1 MDRKP
6 FLETNGGD
14 LNKAWF
20 CLINYR
26 NNIDASYKL
35 YQHHAE
41 KDWVTCLPAKLRN
54 TRWSGFEPGH
64 RRMLFHAR
72 SQPSELTFASLSG
85 AHKTGMTGA
94 LCLNYRF
101 CFASLGRYR
110 RELRDRTYL
119 TKTNTQYLC
128 YFRDYNRVLDW
139 NRALNSMKNQMHLT
153 SFVDLKYIQNLSRTM
168 KALDS
173 KDELNAFP
181 IAMKHE
187 HITNLSGLN
196 NNINDNNNK
205 IVHEMFIS
213 L

>member
-41 KDWVTCLPAKLRN
+41 KDWVTYLPAKLRN
-54 TRWSGFEPGH
+54 TRWSGFESGH

-85 AHKTGMTGA
+85 AHKTGMAGA

-101 CFASLGRYR
+101 CFASLEESSEIER
-110 RELRDRTYL
+110 
-119 TKTNTQYLC
+119 
-128 YFRDYNRVLDW
+128 
-139 NRALNSMKNQMHLT
+139 
-153 SFVDLKYIQNLSRTM
+153 I
-168 KALDS
+168 
-173 KDELNAFP
+173 
-181 IAMKHE
+181 
-187 HITNLSGLN
+187 
-196 NNINDNNNK
+196 
-205 IVHEMFIS
+205 
-213 L
+213 